1 MKCPHCLEG
10 FFESQSRKETPLT
23 GDKNSS
29 YNVVTYQCP
38 NCERL
43 IIKLGIKDNIELY
56 PSYIHRL
63 IYPKGISRAPIS
75 NDVPDKYT
83 EDYKEAC
90 LVLFDSPKASA
101 ALSRRCLQHI
111 IWDKFKIKKKNLD
124 MEIQEVLDN
133 KILPSNIGNAL
144 DAVRHIGNF
153 ATHPQK
159 STNTGEI
166 LDIEEGEA
174 EWSLDVIES
183 LFDHCFVQPA
193 ILKKKRD
200 ELNKK
205 LEAAGKPS
213 LKDSVSENNK
223 PQSNDNENKKNDS
236 SQSSD
241 NS

>member
-1 MKCPHCLEG
+1 MKCPHCLVG
-10 FFESQSRKETPLT
+10 FFEGQTRKVDPLRS
-23 GDKNSS
+23 GKNED
-29 YNVVTYQCP
+29 YLLVTYLCP
-38 NCERL
+38 NCEKLVVQLRIKHNYESNYTARL
-43 IIKLGIKDNIELY
+43 VY
-56 PSYIHRL
+56 PRVT
-63 IYPKGISRAPIS
+63 SREPIS
-75 NDVPDKYT
+75 EHVPSKYAD
-83 EDYKEAC
+83 DYKEAC
-90 LVLFDSPKASA
+90 LVLVDSPKASA
-101 ALSRRCLQHI
+101 ALSRRCLQLM
-111 IWDKFKIKKKNLD
+111 IWDEFKIKKRNLD
-124 MEIQEVLDN
+124 LEIQEVLDN
-133 KILPSNIGNAL
+133 NVLPSHIAEAL

-153 ATHPQK
+153 AAHAQK

-166 LDIEEGEA
+166 LDVEEGEA
-174 EWSLDVIES
+174 EWSLEVIEF